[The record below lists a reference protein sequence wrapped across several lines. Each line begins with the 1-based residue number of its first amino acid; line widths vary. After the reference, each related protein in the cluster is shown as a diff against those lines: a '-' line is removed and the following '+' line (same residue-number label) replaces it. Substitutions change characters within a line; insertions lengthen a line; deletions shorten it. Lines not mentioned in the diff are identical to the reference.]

1 MPKKTKVKKKLKY
14 AEFFDRLIAFLIDLI
29 LIAIPL
35 FVAVLISMILSHV
48 GFISGP
54 LAGMVSVIIMLIW
67 IAAILAMVVIFV
79 YNNIYLVATKG
90 VSFGRRIM
98 KLKVVD
104 LKGKYPI
111 GYSKTLLR
119 LVGKAICILTL
130 GLGFL
135 LILTDEKR
143 QGLHDRIA
151 DTYVIKEE

>member
-1 MPKKTKVKKKLKY
+1 VLKKKKLKY

-29 LIAIPL
+29 LIAIPI
-35 FVAVLISMILSHV
+35 FVVILIGIILGSAVALIPALAVMLHVIKVLILIV
-48 GFISGP
+48 AA
-54 LAGMVSVIIMLIW
+54 LAVI
-67 IAAILAMVVIFV
+67 VIFV
-79 YNNIYLVATKG
+79 YNNIHLVATKG
-90 VSFGRRIM
+90 ASFGKRIM

-111 GYSKTLLR
+111 GYSKALVR
-119 LVGKAICILTL
+119 LVGKIICFLTL